1 MAKRRQQVQKQ
12 AMSLAGES
20 SRQLGN
26 DPTGEQNHII
36 MALEKYVGF
45 SISEL
50 KTWESFLKLLYKP
63 TDPSSLGVVRILFG
77 LLMVLDIPEERGLA
91 DADIRWG
98 NSQECRF
105 PLFSSLQ
112 PLPLEW
118 MCITYLIMWIGAF
131 GIMLGFHFKKSC
143 VAFII
148 PYYYIFLLDK
158 AAWNNHTY
166 LYGLIA
172 LLLLGSNAHHY
183 WSLDAVFG
191 TVKHDAPVPL
201 WNYAILRIQLF
212 IVYFVAGLKKMDH
225 DWIEGYS
232 MTNLNHHWIFDPFKL
247 LLTPEQVD
255 YWIVHVSGFLL
266 DLTIGFWLFLDKT
279 RPYAIFFCST
289 FHLMNSRLFSI
300 GMFPYVCLATM
311 PIFCYPDWPKKFHLN
326 VKKLMGSYS
335 LSTSELEENNV
346 ENRNSH
352 EDSAASA
359 QIPSLTWK
367 HSFVATLLMSYTGLQ
382 VFLPYSHFITKGY
395 NNWTNGLYGYS
406 WDMMVHSWDTI
417 MIALRVVDNTSG
429 KEHFLDPEA
438 WVQTDRWAKHADMMV
453 QYAHCLKRNILNYKN
468 NHAPGTEIDNY
479 ITGDN
484 ISIYVDV
491 WCSLNGR
498 FQQRMFDPNA
508 DILKVEWSPFKRPS
522 WLMPLL
528 TEFSSWR
535 QRIMEMEKE
544 VYSWS
549 NYSDALF
556 VADFPGLY
564 LENFITKDL
573 SNVTLTILEG
583 EVSVNVTEEGS
594 NISTSHLLTHGEA
607 IRMPIGVFHRVLVV
621 SSTPACYMYTYT
633 NHTKQLLEEND
644 HSENVE
650 MPHSNKNFISD
661 LKFHLKAFLT
671 ALEMVFNAILSLFFS
686 VPMPR
691 RVKIA

>member
-1 MAKRRQQVQKQ
+1 MVKRRLQAQKQ
-12 AMSLAGES
+12 ATPLPVQPI
-20 SRQLGN
+20 RQLRK
-26 DPTGEQNHII
+26 DSLREQNHN
-36 MALEKYVGF
+36 LSSFEKYVGF

-50 KTWESFLKLLYKP
+50 KTWERFVKLLFKP
-63 TDPSSLGVVRILFG
+63 TDPSSLGVVRALFG

-98 NSQECRF
+98 NPDECRF
-105 PLFSSLQ
+105 PLFSNLH

-118 MCITYLIMWIGAF
+118 MCIIYLIMWIGAF

-143 VAFII
+143 VAFIL
-148 PYYYIFLLDK
+148 PYFYIFLLDK
-158 AAWNNHTY
+158 ATWNNHTY

-172 LLLLGSNAHHY
+172 LLLLGSNANHY
-183 WSLDAVFG
+183 WSLDAVFCK
-191 TVKHDAPVPL
+191 VKYDSPVPL
-201 WNYAILRIQLF
+201 WNYAILRVQLF
-212 IVYFVAGLKKMDH
+212 IVYFIAGLKKMDQ

-232 MTNLNHHWIFDPFKL
+232 MTNLNNHWVFDPFKL

-266 DLTIGFWLFLDKT
+266 DLTIGFWLFFDKT
-279 RPYAIFFCST
+279 RPYAIFFCTT
-289 FHLMNSRLFSI
+289 FHLMNSTIFSI

-311 PIFCYPDWPKKFHLN
+311 PIFCYPDWPKTCNLN
-326 VKKLMGSYS
+326 IKKLLWSRS
-335 LSTSELEENNV
+335 LSKTKLEEKKLKNFK
-346 ENRNSH
+346 SH
-352 EDSAASA
+352 QQSAVPA
-359 QIPSLTWK
+359 QTLSLTWK
-367 HSFVATLLMSYTGLQ
+367 HSFVATLLISYTGLQ

-417 MIALRVVDNTSG
+417 MIALRIVDNTSG

-438 WVQTDRWAKHADMMV
+438 WVQTDRWAKHADMVV
-453 QYAHCLKRNILNYKN
+453 QYAHCLKRNILSYKN
-468 NHAPGTEIDNY
+468 SHVPGTEIDKY

-498 FQQRMFDPNA
+498 FQQRMFDPNV
-508 DILKVEWSPFKRPS
+508 DILRVEWSPFEKPS

-549 NYSDALF
+549 DYSDALF

-564 LENFITKDL
+564 LENFIAKDL

-583 EVSVNVTEEGS
+583 EVFVNVTTERK
-594 NISTSHLLTHGEA
+594 NISTSHFLTRGEA
-607 IRMPIGVFHRVLVV
+607 IRIPVGVFHKVLVV

-633 NHTKQLLEEND
+633 NYTKQLLEEAD
-644 HSENVE
+644 QSENVE
-650 MPHSNKNFISD
+650 MPNPNNDFFSD
-661 LKFHLKAFLT
+661 LKSQIKTFLT
-671 ALEMVFNAILSLFFS
+671 ALGMIFNAILSLLFS

-691 RVKIA
+691 RVKVA